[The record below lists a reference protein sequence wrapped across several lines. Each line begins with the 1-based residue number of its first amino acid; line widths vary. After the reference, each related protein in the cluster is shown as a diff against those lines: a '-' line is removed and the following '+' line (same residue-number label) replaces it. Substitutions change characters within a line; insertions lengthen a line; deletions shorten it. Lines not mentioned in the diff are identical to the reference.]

1 MGPSGPGS
9 FDVTRVK
16 ASLERIGMQYIAV
29 NVMKGSKVPKQIG
42 SILTAVST
50 FTSCIALWWG
60 SGGSKTELEF
70 GRSESFRRDIT
81 AWVHNNGG
89 RFIVQGENSTRYG
102 NWPSCLTIL
111 PGKAPST
118 DDRRT
123 THVCNAK
130 NDNDIHWCSSWY
142 HTASGAI
149 VTDVYNVKAG

>member
-29 NVMKGSKVPKQIG
+29 NVMKGSKVPEQIG
-42 SILTAVST
+42 SIWTEVST
-50 FTSCIALWWG
+50 FTSCIATGWG

-81 AWVHNNGG
+81 AWVHNNGVL
-89 RFIVQGENSTRYG
+89 FIVQGENSTRYG
-102 NWPSCLTIL
+102 NWPSWFDNTTW
-111 PGKAPST
+111 KSSEY
-118 DDRRT
+118 RRT

-130 NDNDIHWCSSWY
+130 NDNDFHWCSSWY

-149 VTDVYNVKAG
+149 VTDVYDIMSRL